1 MKKLVSFAL
10 ENFVDCGLCQQN
22 MLDYTSLRIKLNL
35 PKMHCT
41 TYKIA
46 FFFRCFR
53 EWILND

>member
-22 MLDYTSLRIKLNL
+22 MLDYTSLRMKLNL

-46 FFFRCFR
+46 FFFSGVLENGF
-53 EWILND
+53 